1 MLNDKNKS
9 LIKIG
14 SLISV
19 FMLVLGIVLC
29 TAGYSI
35 ENNIEYL
42 KTDQHQWYRIVF
54 VNEDDELH
62 FGISFDQVGVLGNIE
77 IPLD

>member
-14 SLISV
+14 GLISV

-29 TAGYSI
+29 TVGYSM

-42 KTDQHQWYRIVF
+42 KTDQHQW
-54 VNEDDELH
+54 
-62 FGISFDQVGVLGNIE
+62 
-77 IPLD
+77 